1 MSKEAKKGYKKLI
14 AGVKSNI
21 KELREVMKTTILQ

>member
-1 MSKEAKKGYKKLI
+1 MNEEAKKGHKKLI

-21 KELREVMKTTILQ
+21 KEFREVIKTTILQ